1 MHITRPSKPSPNLS
15 KVSLLFTNFCLS
27 VLTFTFPP
35 CSVEADLLICTAAIL
50 MLFQHEQN
58 VNTQNLFTERLL
70 ADPNAVFQ
78 FDD

>member
-1 MHITRPSKPSPNLS
+1 MSAQLS
-15 KVSLLFTNFCLS
+15 SLSLFQ
-27 VLTFTFPP
+27 PR
-35 CSVEADLLICTAAIL
+35 SVEADLLIRAAAIL

-58 VNTQNLFTERLL
+58 VNTQNLFMERLL

>member
-1 MHITRPSKPSPNLS
+1 MHITQPSKLFHKPKIKSP
-15 KVSLLFTNFCLS
+15 NFCLA
-27 VLTFTFPP
+27 VLTLTFPP
-35 CSVEADLLICTAAIL
+35 CSDEADLLICTAAIL

-58 VNTQNLFTERLL
+58 VNTQNLFTEKLL